1 MAGSPWHYFK
11 AHYVVVIIIMVSII
25 IIFSLAQLYY
35 GGGIDIKNGQ
45 KIGKN
50 SNERDAVIDL
60 EDSSD
65 TKSKKEEIVIE
76 QYFLFYTVDDLKYF
90 LKNRR
95 HEMDLAAEKAFA
107 AHGFTLTA
115 EEIKNRR
122 SKIKC
127 KFSNIC

>member
-11 AHYVVVIIIMVSII
+11 AHYVVVIIIMVSIS
-25 IIFSLAQLYY
+25 IIFILAQLYY

-107 AHGFTLTA
+107 AHGIKITA
-115 EEIKNRR
+115 EEIKNQRQ
-122 SKIKC
+122 SK
-127 KFSNIC
+127 SNTM